1 MEKTRII
8 RSGKEVELLKYVP
21 DYYLIAERV
30 NRILD
35 QLLEMLYFYMLNFT
49 IAHEFAHIAH
59 GHLKENS
66 CNNYIDE
73 IFELDEE
80 EKSRNWATQLKEYD
94 ADSLAV
100 MIQSLL
106 FVQQWED
113 DIYANLSRF
122 DNMFLANYLCFR
134 IFADKAGRSFRDYM
148 EKDIV
153 EYDHPHP
160 GIRMYYAYILYIFCI
175 HTGLEHGRVTPKM

>member
-1 MEKTRII
+1 M
-8 RSGKEVELLKYVP
+8 
-21 DYYLIAERV
+21 
-30 NRILD
+30 
-35 QLLEMLYFYMLNFT
+35 EMLYFYMLNFT

-59 GHLKENS
+59 GHLKENR

-106 FVQQWED
+106 FVQQEKAD
-113 DIYANLSRF
+113 AVMDVISSAGTSLAFILRLFRRF
-122 DNMFLANYLCFR
+122 EAPFQ
-134 IFADKAGRSFRDYM
+134 
-148 EKDIV
+148 V
-153 EYDHPHP
+153 
-160 GIRMYYAYILYIFCI
+160 
-175 HTGLEHGRVTPKM
+175 